1 METSDVTKN
10 IAIVVGVLALIA
22 VAALAFSVFRTPE
35 EASAPITAATLTIE
49 TSAPAA
55 VATEL
60 PVIEPTATPEPA
72 AQATA
77 APAEE
82 ATTTA
87 EPAAEPTAAPVE
99 EPTATAQPAAE
110 PAAAPVL
117 FEIVQAESEA
127 RFTIDEVLR
136 GSPVTVVGV
145 TDQVAGQIAI
155 DPANPAA
162 TQLGQIVVNARTLAT
177 DNEFRNRAIRN
188 QILDTNTYEFVTFQP
203 TELVGLP
210 DAVTVGQSFSFQ
222 VVGDLTVK
230 DVTQSVT
237 FDVTVTPV
245 SETRIEGVATTTF
258 PYRDF
263 GVRIPEVPSVD
274 LVADDVTL
282 ELAFVAVAP

>member
-1 METSDVTKN
+1 MTRN

-35 EASAPITAATLTIE
+35 EASAPLTAATLTIE

-55 VATEL
+55 VATEP
-60 PVIEPTATPEPA
+60 PVAEPTATPAPV
-72 AQATA
+72 A
-77 APAEE
+77 APAE
-82 ATTTA
+82 T
-87 EPAAEPTAAPVE
+87 EPAAEPTAAPAE
-99 EPTATAQPAAE
+99 EPTATAELTAE
-110 PAAAPVL
+110 PAAAAAPIL

-127 RFTIDEVLR
+127 RFIIDEVLR

-145 TDQVAGQIAI
+145 TDQVAAQIAVA
-155 DPANPAA
+155 PANPGA

-230 DVTQSVT
+230 DVTQAVT

-263 GVRIPEVPSVD
+263 GVRIPQVPSVD